1 MTALDPSPVL
11 ASRRGALDQLD
22 DLRER
27 VGQFLD
33 HPTSEGLRLI
43 SVAAKEFLHYEAE
56 EVLPEALTA
65 GFPESRVDAL
75 VQGHDT
81 LAARLNRLA
90 WAEVGTSELQTEA
103 HRFRH
108 ELLAQVKLYDDLRLP
123 RGALIPGGG

>member
-33 HPTSEGLRLI
+33 HPTSDGLRMI
-43 SVAAKEFLHYEAE
+43 SVTAKDFLHYEE
-56 EVLPEALTA
+56 DEVLPEASTA
-65 GFPESRVDAL
+65 GYPDARIEAL
-75 VQGHDT
+75 VQGHEA
-81 LAARLNRLA
+81 LVARLNRLA
-90 WAEVGTSELQTEA
+90 WAAAGTSELQTEA

-108 ELLAQVKLYDDLRLP
+108 ELLAHVDLYNDLRLP
-123 RGALIPGGG
+123 RGSLIPSS